1 MRKIKLLEVD
11 LQLFNG
17 AAGGAGA
24 AAGGEGAAQG
34 TDGTLSK
41 ADVSN
46 RSGSSRRSRSG
57 EFSNVVFGKQED
69 APAAA
74 AATDPAA
81 GGNAEGN
88 GKSGI
93 DTTSDTLEARRKAF
107 RDMTSGEYKDVYT
120 EEVQQIINRRF
131 KDNKVMEASL
141 NAQKPILDMLMQ
153 RYQIADG
160 DDASRMAKLQAAIE
174 EDNSYWQE
182 AADKDGMTVE
192 QYKERMKLMRENAE
206 FHAKE
211 AQRAGEQAAQQQFAR
226 WAQEAES
233 VKQLYPSFNMN
244 AEMQNGHFRDLLKKG
259 VSVQQ
264 AFELIHMDEI
274 RNATAR
280 NAAKTASEQMTAN
293 IKSRAAR
300 PSENG
305 TSSKSAVIVKN
316 DVSSLTRAER
326 AEIARRAQR
335 GEKMKF

>member
-1 MRKIKLLEVD
+1 MLEVD

-17 AAGGAGA
+17 AAGGAGGA
-24 AAGGEGAAQG
+24 AAGGGEAGAAQG
-34 TDGTLSK
+34 AESALSK
-41 ADVSN
+41 ADVSS

-57 EFSNVVFGKQED
+57 AFDNVVFGKQED
-69 APAAA
+69 ASAAE
-74 AATDPAA
+74 TTTSPAA

-160 DDASRMAKLQAAIE
+160 DMTKLQAAIE

-182 AADKDGMTVE
+182 AAEQQGLTVE
-192 QYKERMKLMRENAE
+192 QYKERMKLERENAE
-206 FHAKE
+206 LKA
-211 AQRAGEQAAQQQFAR
+211 AQQKRMGEQAAQQQFAK
-226 WAQEAES
+226 WTKDAEG
-233 VKQLYPSFNMN
+233 VKSLYPGFDLST
-244 AEMQNGHFRDLLKKG
+244 EMQNGDFRGLLRSG
-259 VSVQQ
+259 ISVQQ
-264 AFELIHMDEI
+264 AYELVHMDEI
-274 RNATAR
+274 KTAAARSAANA
-280 NAAKTASEQMTAN
+280 ASEQMTAN

-316 DVSSLTRAER
+316 DVSNLTRAER

-335 GEKMKF
+335 GEKITF

>member
-1 MRKIKLLEVD
+1 MRKIKMLEVD

-34 TDGTLSK
+34 AEGALSK
-41 ADVSN
+41 ADTNS

-69 APAAA
+69 ASAAGT
-74 AATDPAA
+74 ATNPAA

-88 GKSGI
+88 GKGI
-93 DTTSDTLEARRKAF
+93 TTTSDSLEARRQAF
-107 RDMTSGEYKDVYT
+107 RDMVNGEYKDIYT
-120 EEVQQIINRRF
+120 EETQRIINTRF
-131 KDNKVMEASL
+131 KENKTMEASL

-153 RYQIADG
+153 RYQIGDG
-160 DDASRMAKLQAAIE
+160 DMAKLQAAIE
-174 EDNSYWQE
+174 EDNSYWESVAEQE
-182 AADKDGMTVE
+182 GLTVD
-192 QYKERMKLMRENAE
+192 QYKERMRLMRENAAMKAE
-206 FHAKE
+206 QQK
-211 AQRAGEQAAQQQFAR
+211 RMGEQAAQQQFAR

-233 VKQLYPSFNMN
+233 MKGLYPNFDLT
-244 AEMQNGHFRDLLKKG
+244 AEMQNGNFRDLLRKG

-280 NAAKTASEQMTAN
+280 SAAKTASEQMEAN

-316 DVSSLTRAER
+316 DVGSLTRAER

>member
-1 MRKIKLLEVD
+1 MRKIKELEVD

-34 TDGTLSK
+34 TEGALSK
-41 ADVSN
+41 ADANS

-69 APAAA
+69 ASAAA

-93 DTTSDTLEARRKAF
+93 TTTSDTLEARRKTF
-107 RDMTSGEYKDVYT
+107 HDMVNGEFKDIYT
-120 EEVQQIINRRF
+120 EETQRIINSRF
-131 KDNKVMEASL
+131 KENKVMEASL

-182 AADKDGMTVE
+182 AADKEGMTVE
-192 QYKERMKLMRENAE
+192 QYKERMKLMRENAQ

-211 AQRAGEQAAQQQFAR
+211 AQRAGEQAAQQQMAK
-226 WAQEAES
+226 WVQDAEK
-233 VKQLYPSFNMN
+233 VRELYPGFDLST
-244 AEMQNGHFRDLLKKG
+244 EMQNGHFRDLLRKG
-259 VSVQQ
+259 VSIQQ

-274 RNATAR
+274 RNAAAR
-280 NAAKTASEQMTAN
+280 SAAKTASEQMQAN

-316 DVSSLTRAER
+316 DVSKLTRAER

>member
-24 AAGGEGAAQG
+24 AGGGEGAAQG
-34 TDGTLSK
+34 TDGALSK
-41 ADVSN
+41 AGTNSG
-46 RSGSSRRSRSG
+46 SGSSRRTKSG
-57 EFSNVVFGKQED
+57 AFDNVVFGKQED
-69 APAAA
+69 ASAAA

-88 GKSGI
+88 GKGI
-93 DTTSDTLEARRKAF
+93 TTTSDTLEARRQAF
-107 RDMTSGEYKDVYT
+107 RDMVNGEYKDIYT
-120 EEVQQIINRRF
+120 EETQSIINRRF

-160 DDASRMAKLQAAIE
+160 DMAKLQAAIE

-182 AADKDGMTVE
+182 AADKEGMTVE

>member
-17 AAGGAGA
+17 AAGGAA

-34 TDGTLSK
+34 TDGALSK
-41 ADVSN
+41 ADASS
-46 RSGSSRRSRSG
+46 RSGSSRRSRTG

-69 APAAA
+69 ASVAQT
-74 AATDPAA
+74 ATDPAA

-93 DTTSDTLEARRKAF
+93 ETTSDTLEARRKAF

-160 DDASRMAKLQAAIE
+160 DMAKLQAAIE

-182 AADKDGMTVE
+182 AADKEGMTVE
-192 QYKERMKLMRENAE
+192 QYKERMKLMHENAE

-259 VSVQQ
+259 VSVQK

-274 RNATAR
+274 INATAR

>member
-34 TDGTLSK
+34 TEGALSK
-41 ADVSN
+41 ADTKSG
-46 RSGSSRRSRSG
+46 SGSSRRSKSG
-57 EFSNVVFGKQED
+57 EFSTVVFGKQED
-69 APAAA
+69 ASAAET
-74 AATDPAA
+74 ATDPVA
-81 GGNAEGN
+81 GGDAEDN

-93 DTTSDTLEARRKAF
+93 ATTSDTLEARRKAF

-160 DDASRMAKLQAAIE
+160 DMAKLQAAIE

-182 AADKDGMTVE
+182 AADKEGMTVE

-316 DVSSLTRAER
+316 DVSNLTRAER